1 MIGHINFDAKII
13 GKRSAGKLHAAF
25 DEEGDGNVDQIANAP
40 LLDPTI
46 TERKIIFVCAANNY
60 SHIRTVANIKNI
72 FIYADNYFIYRQTF

>member
-40 LLDPTI
+40 LLDPT
-46 TERKIIFVCAANNY
+46 K
-60 SHIRTVANIKNI
+60 S
-72 FIYADNYFIYRQTF
+72 